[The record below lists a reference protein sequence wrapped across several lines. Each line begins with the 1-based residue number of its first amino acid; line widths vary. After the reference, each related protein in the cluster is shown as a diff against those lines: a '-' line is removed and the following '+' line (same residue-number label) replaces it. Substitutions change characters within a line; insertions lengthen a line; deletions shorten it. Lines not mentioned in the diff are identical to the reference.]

1 MAKRKSN
8 FEKQLSTLLDNLPAT
23 EEKPYIPEVFI
34 LKLTPA
40 DVRYFM
46 TLPINDHDRPL
57 KDQRME
63 RLRRNTNFVYLTFNW
78 GLVYCDGMFYRVN
91 GNTSGHMLLGRI
103 EDDEFAEGVPAR
115 IEVFHIAQ
123 EPDIRMIHNMYDA
136 AYNSRTRRE
145 QIEINI
151 SYPPETRD
159 IPAYIHDAALGAYYR
174 RTNNFESGT
183 TEEHLMLV
191 NNSEYQKWVNW
202 LYGASVVG
210 GQSKLRSHGFLMA
223 MIDTW
228 RVSPDFAA
236 SFWSQ
241 VRQGFGEDPLTPTRR
256 LNTWVNERLTDARFQ
271 KLTTAQQRKQEYKT
285 SIYLWNKYRTGVK
298 KVVNITFPKNLK
310 AE

>member
-1 MAKRKSN
+1 
-8 FEKQLSTLLDNLPAT
+8 
-23 EEKPYIPEVFI
+23 
-34 LKLTPA
+34 
-40 DVRYFM
+40 
-46 TLPINDHDRPL
+46 
-57 KDQRME
+57 
-63 RLRRNTNFVYLTFNW
+63 
-78 GLVYCDGMFYRVN
+78 
-91 GNTSGHMLLGRI
+91 MLLGRI

-241 VRQGFGEDPLTPTRR
+241 VRQGFGEDPPHPHASAQHLGQRTTYGCKVPKADHR
-256 LNTWVNERLTDARFQ
+256 A
-271 KLTTAQQRKQEYKT
+271 TAQAGVQNEHLPLEQVPHGGQEGRKHHLPQEPQG
-285 SIYLWNKYRTGVK
+285 RVGGV
-298 KVVNITFPKNLK
+298 LR
-310 AE
+310 